1 MPDEDS
7 ITYVPD
13 EDGPELALP
22 PALPA
27 KPYTAEESEMLL
39 DEVMEIFSD
48 PHEALEELLECGS
61 EIFDDVEELLADRFT
76 ADQFSL
82 LLPILIQ
89 ISFAF
94 APPNTLQPELD
105 LDVMEKSFL
114 DLLNGDAKDVHK
126 LIAESKQPHLLESAL
141 ARLRDFNTNIAPKK
155 ERLNPA
161 LFQIAQALLRVVVDA
176 FDAALRQPGAA
187 RA

>member
-27 KPYTAEESEMLL
+27 KPFTAEEAELLL
-39 DEVMEIFSD
+39 DEVMEIFPD
-48 PHEALEELLECGS
+48 PHAALEELLECGS

-76 ADQFSL
+76 AAQFSL

-89 ISFAF
+89 VSFAF

-105 LDVMEKSFL
+105 LDEMEKSFP
-114 DLLNGDAKDVHK
+114 DLLSGDAKDVHK
-126 LIAESKQPHLLESAL
+126 LIAESRQPHLLESVL
-141 ARLRDFNTNIAPKK
+141 TRLRDFNTNIAPKK

-161 LFQIAQALLRVVVDA
+161 HFQIAQALMRVIVDA
-176 FDAALRQPGAA
+176 FDAALRQPSAT
-187 RA
+187 RP

>member
-1 MPDEDS
+1 MPEEDS

-13 EDGPELALP
+13 ENGPELALP

-27 KPYTAEESEMLL
+27 KPFSAEESELLL
-39 DEVMEIFSD
+39 DEVMETFSD

-61 EIFDDVEELLADRFT
+61 EIFDDVEELLTDRFT
-76 ADQFSL
+76 AGQFSL

-94 APPNTLQPELD
+94 APPDTLQPELD
-105 LDVMEKSFL
+105 LDAMEKSFL
-114 DLLNGDAKDVHK
+114 DLLNGDANDVHK
-126 LIAESKQPHLLESAL
+126 LIADSKQPHLLETACS
-141 ARLRDFNTNIAPKK
+141 RLQEFNTNVAPKK
-155 ERLNPA
+155 DRLNPA

-176 FDAALRQPGAA
+176 FDTALRQPGAT

>member
-27 KPYTAEESEMLL
+27 RPFSAEESELLL

-48 PHEALEELLECGS
+48 PHAALEALLECGS
-61 EIFDDVEELLADRFT
+61 EIFDDVEELLANRFT
-76 ADQFSL
+76 ADHFSL

-94 APPNTLQPELD
+94 APPDTLQPELD
-105 LDVMEKSFL
+105 LDAMEKCFP

-126 LIAESKQPHLLESAL
+126 LIAESKQPHLLESVL
-141 ARLRDFNTNIAPKK
+141 TRFSEFNTNVAPKK
-155 ERLNPA
+155 DRLNPA

-176 FDAALRQPGAA
+176 FDTALRQPGAT